1 MQGEHMNSTTTI
13 DIEAW
18 RFLGGSTKIDRSCP
32 PPEALREEVE
42 QARKLLF
49 KDYPVILPNLKG
61 QFSQTAEQLESL
73 QKAWIDVPLP
83 RVGCR
88 MLAIYFI
95 YTQPRSFWNGLEI
108 VYRDTEA
115 NRQAAT
121 SLRSLAPAE
130 LWDLA
135 QTRLPAG
142 QLTLSLPEHLEND
155 PDPQADVGN
164 FPLPHQDK
172 LYTGPLTEPW
182 QDLVTGGSRDKAN
195 ESTQGSGEEHL
206 IQTGIGEDGL
216 SEDGPA
222 PQFTR
227 CGNHATRPESRFRR
241 KIQDITGFVRRHL
254 VWPLALV
261 VGYTLGCN
269 FPCSFFVFPSESD
282 GESKQV
288 AAPVPSSPTD
298 AAASETT
305 EQDLSKQHRPRA
317 AEQPSRDNA
326 PEQTVRDNAESTA
339 PSHEQGSASE
349 SPIKGHGAQ
358 ETESSDKKARG
369 HQD

>member
-1 MQGEHMNSTTTI
+1 MNSTTTI

-61 QFSQTAEQLESL
+61 QFSRTAGQLKSR

-83 RVGCR
+83 RSGCR

-115 NRQAAT
+115 NRRAAI

-142 QLTLSLPEHLEND
+142 QLTLSLPEHLENP

-182 QDLVTGGSRDKAN
+182 QDLVTGGSRDRAG
-195 ESTQGSGEEHL
+195 EGRPGSGEEHPR
-206 IQTGIGEDGL
+206 QTSAG
-216 SEDGPA
+216 EDGPA

-227 CGNHATRPESRFRR
+227 CGDHASRPKPWFQR

-269 FPCSFFVFPSESD
+269 YPCSFFVFRSESD
-282 GESKQV
+282 GENRQV
-288 AAPVPSSPTD
+288 AAPVPSRPAD
-298 AAASETT
+298 AEDSENT
-305 EQDLSKQHRPRA
+305 EQDLSKQHHPRA

-326 PEQTVRDNAESTA
+326 APEMPSRDNAESSATS
-339 PSHEQGSASE
+339 PKQDSASE
-349 SPIKGHGAQ
+349 SPIKGREAQ
-358 ETESSDKKARG
+358 ETQSSDGKARG

>member
-32 PPEALREEVE
+32 PPESLREEVE

-61 QFSQTAEQLESL
+61 QFSQTAGQLESR

-83 RVGCR
+83 RSGCR

-115 NRQAAT
+115 NRQAAI
-121 SLRSLAPAE
+121 SLRSLAPE
-130 LWDLA
+130 KLWDLA

-142 QLTLSLPEHLEND
+142 QLTLSLPEHLENA

-164 FPLPHQDK
+164 FPLPQQDK

-182 QDLVTGGSRDKAN
+182 QDLVTGGSRDWAG
-195 ESTQGSGEEHL
+195 EGRPSSGEEHL
-206 IQTGIGEDGL
+206 FQTGIG
-216 SEDGPA
+216 EDGPA

-227 CGNHATRPESRFRR
+227 CGDHDRRTWFQR
-241 KIQDITGFVRRHL
+241 KIQDFTGRIRRHL
-254 VWPLALV
+254 VWLLALV

-269 FPCSFFVFPSESD
+269 YPCSFFVFRSESD
-282 GESKQV
+282 GGSRQI
-288 AAPVPSSPTD
+288 AAPAPPPPAD

-317 AEQPSRDNA
+317 AEQSSRDNA
-326 PEQTVRDNAESTA
+326 APETPGRDNAESTA
-339 PSHEQGSASE
+339 TSPEQDSASE
-349 SPIKGHGAQ
+349 SPIKGREAQ
-358 ETESSDKKARG
+358 ETQSSDGKERG

>member
-32 PPEALREEVE
+32 PPESLREEVE

-61 QFSQTAEQLESL
+61 QFSRTAEQLESRR
-73 QKAWIDVPLP
+73 KAWIDVPLP
-83 RVGCR
+83 RSGCR

-95 YTQPRSFWNGLEI
+95 CTQPRSFWNGLEI

-115 NRQAAT
+115 NRRAAI
-121 SLRSLAPAE
+121 SLRSLAPEE

-142 QLTLSLPEHLEND
+142 QLTLSLPEHLENG

-182 QDLVTGGSRDKAN
+182 QDLVTGGSRDRAG
-195 ESTQGSGEEHL
+195 EGRPGSGEEHPR
-206 IQTGIGEDGL
+206 QTSIGEDGL
-216 SEDGPA
+216 STDGLA
-222 PQFTR
+222 PL
-227 CGNHATRPESRFRR
+227 CGNHARPKPWARIKNIFP
-241 KIQDITGFVRRHL
+241 RHKGCL
-254 VWPLALV
+254 LALV
-261 VGYTLGCN
+261 GGYILGCN
-269 FPCSFFVFPSESD
+269 YPCQHLVFRSESD
-282 GESKQV
+282 AESRQV
-288 AAPVPSSPTD
+288 AAPVPSPPAD
-298 AAASETT
+298 AAASENT

-326 PEQTVRDNAESTA
+326 PEQTSRDNAESTA
-339 PSHEQGSASE
+339 TSPEQDSASE
-349 SPIKGHGAQ
+349 SPIKGREAQ
-358 ETESSDKKARG
+358 KTQSSDGKERG